1 MNKKSIAG
9 VVTLLAPY
17 VFSFAFAMD
26 VYVPSVPEIM
36 REFNASQN
44 SIQITLSIFIFVVGL
59 GQLLIGPFSDQIG
72 RKNIGLVSAMV
83 FAFGSFLC
91 AIATNVQFLII
102 ARVIQALGGCGM
114 MVVPMAM
121 VRDMF
126 AENEAAKVYS
136 FLNCG
141 IAMSPLFA
149 PIIGGYL
156 AEWFGWRAGFVFL
169 LILGLIAFTIG
180 FLKFDETL
188 LIENRIRVSRD
199 IFKRYGII
207 LRNIEFL
214 TFSIIGLSAISV
226 FFTFFSVS
234 PYIIINL
241 LHTPVQHFGFYFFL
255 VGFTFF
261 IGSLI
266 SGKLVEYAGIFKTVT
281 LGVVILFL
289 SGLLMLCWY
298 LTFGLSLAEF
308 IIPSMVAVFGCAFMV
323 GACAGGAMQP
333 FAHMAG
339 SAAAALGAIE
349 FVGAAIVGDITMLW
363 KVQSTMSYNITMLA
377 VASISILAL
386 LCYKLITL
394 PKGVKQ

>member
-1 MNKKSIAG
+1 MDKKNITG

-17 VFSFAFAMD
+17 IFSFAFAMD
-26 VYVPSVPEIM
+26 VYVPSVPQIM
-36 REFNASQN
+36 RELHASKN
-44 SIQITLSIFIFVVGL
+44 SIQVTLSIFIFVVGL

-72 RKNIGLVSAMV
+72 RRTIGLLSAMI
-83 FAFGSFLC
+83 FAFGSLLC
-91 AIATNVQFLII
+91 AVASDVQFLII
-102 ARVIQALGGCGM
+102 ARVIEAIGGCGM
-114 MVVPMAM
+114 MVIPMAM

-149 PIIGGYL
+149 PIIGSYL

-180 FLKFDETL
+180 FFKFDETL
-188 LIENRIRVSRD
+188 PAENRMRLSRD
-199 IFKRYGII
+199 IFKCYWII
-207 LRNIEFL
+207 MRNAEFL
-214 TFSIIGLSAISV
+214 TFSLIGLSAISV

-234 PYIIINL
+234 PYIIINV

-255 VGFTFF
+255 VGLTFF

-266 SGKLVEYAGIFKTVT
+266 SGKLVEQVGVFKTIT
-281 LGVVILFL
+281 LGVIILFISSL
-289 SGLLMLCWY
+289 WMLFWY
-298 LTFGLSLAEF
+298 LLFGLSLAEF
-308 IIPSMVAVFGCAFMV
+308 IMPSMLAVFGGAFMM

-333 FAHMAG
+333 FAHMVG

-349 FVGAAIVGDITMLW
+349 FVGAAIVGNITMLW
-363 KVQSTMSYNITMLA
+363 KVQSTMSYNIAMLA
-377 VASISILAL
+377 VASVSILAL
-386 LCYKLITL
+386 LFYKLTVSR
-394 PKGVKQ
+394 KHAEN